1 MDHHEHEH
9 EHYDGPS
16 YDSSPSFEPYSGYAG
31 YSSSSDI
38 VSDYSSDPSSPP
50 SGPSGPTGPSD
61 TRRRGRR
68 SADHVEVDDK
78 LDYAEVE
85 KELVE
90 IIDDEGEMVESEAR
104 QQQPAEEQYV
114 TPTRLFIRI
123 YA

>member
-16 YDSSPSFEPYSGYAG
+16 YDSGPSFEPYSGYAG

-50 SGPSGPTGPSD
+50 TGPTGPSD

-78 LDYAEVE
+78 LDYTEVE

-90 IIDDEGEMVESEAR
+90 IIDDEGEIVESEAR

-114 TPTRLFIRI
+114 PPKKLFIRLC
-123 YA
+123 A

>member
-38 VSDYSSDPSSPP
+38 VSDYASDPSSPP
-50 SGPSGPTGPSD
+50 TGPTGPSD

-68 SADHVEVDDK
+68 STDHVEVDDK
-78 LDYAEVE
+78 LDYSEVD
-85 KELVE
+85 KEHME
-90 IIDDEGEMVESEAR
+90 IIDDDGEIVESEAR
-104 QQQPAEEQYV
+104 QQPAEEQ
-114 TPTRLFIRI
+114 
-123 YA
+123 